1 MKAEIGKKEISNKKT
16 SLQQAKEAKEFGKA
30 AKLEQQIKELE
41 SQQKNNST
49 SESKIETNPTFNY
62 TL

>member
-1 MKAEIGKKEISNKKT
+1 MKAEKTEVDKEISNKKT
-16 SLQQAKEAKEFGKA
+16 SLQQAEEAKEFGKA

-41 SQQKNNST
+41 GQPKNNPT
-49 SESKIETNPTFNY
+49 IETNPTFNY